1 MYLAAVNNTNSLR
14 SVHWTYICL
23 GLYTVLLMAVF
34 SVCYLYHLWEV
45 EGGRGLSNDTQG
57 SISVHVPVE
66 GDMKELKKYNKTNYV
81 FN

>member
-1 MYLAAVNNTNSLR
+1 
-14 SVHWTYICL
+14 
-23 GLYTVLLMAVF
+23 MAVF

-57 SISVHVPVE
+57 SISVHMHVPVE